1 MIKLIKRIFI
11 WWSGATL
18 GTLWQTWRHGQYVG
32 GDNLGNRYF
41 QDRSGTRR
49 WVIYKNTVDASLIT
63 PDWHGWL
70 HHTFREPPTATSAKI
85 RTWEQ
90 DHRPNLTGTPL
101 AYHPRGSLAESG
113 VRQPSTNDYEAW
125 EPK

>member
-1 MIKLIKRIFI
+1 MMKSIKRIFI

-18 GTLWQTWRHGQYVG
+18 GTLWQTWLRGRFVG
-32 GDNLGNRYF
+32 ADSMDNRYY

-49 WVIYKNTVDASLIT
+49 WVIYKNTVDASLIP

-70 HHTFREPPTATSAKI
+70 HHTFPEPPTVAPPKT
-85 RTWEQ
+85 RPWELE
-90 DHRPNLTGTPL
+90 HRPNLTGTPQ
-101 AYHPRGSLAESG
+101 AYRPRGSLAQSG
-113 VRQPSTNDYEAW
+113 VRQASTSEYEAW

>member
-18 GTLWQTWRHGQYVG
+18 GTLWQTWRHGRFVG
-32 GDNLGNRYF
+32 ADNLGNRYF

-49 WVIYKNTVDASLIT
+49 WVIYKNTVDASLIP

-70 HHTFREPPTATSAKI
+70 HHTFREPPTVAPPKI
-85 RTWEQ
+85 RSWEQ

-101 AYHPRGSLAESG
+101 AYRPRGSLAQSG
-113 VRQPSTNDYEAW
+113 VRQPSTSDYEAW